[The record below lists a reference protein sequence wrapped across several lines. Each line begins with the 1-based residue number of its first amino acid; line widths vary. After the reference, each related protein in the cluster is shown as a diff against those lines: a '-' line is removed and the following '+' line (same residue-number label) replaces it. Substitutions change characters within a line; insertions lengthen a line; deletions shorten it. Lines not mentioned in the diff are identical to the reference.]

1 MTIEIKTGKKNV
13 VLRNAAGAQLKGAT
27 MSSKKKSIV
36 PLLVVVSPP
45 SDARLQ
51 FVSDRHVEDHHD
63 PPAVHR
69 VDLQFAIAHLAD
81 DPLSGSHLCVDGL
94 RRDALFAID
103 LALHDGPIIPPSAI
117 MIVAIETVLVEITS
131 ILKKRSCLLVTKNR
145 PLFLACRQNSWLWP
159 AKIPRSWELLH
170 LISAVQS
177 PCHLSLPHR
186 EVPLRPHLVL
196 HPPIRSLGKW
206 TVFKTNA
213 IIADVTVHHRR
224 PNVALS
230 VRANA
235 NDTRIA
241 NLKGLESVSVLMSE
255 TEGIGFRIEIASV
268 SVLPSGI
275 DTVFRNAIAK
285 RIDLEIAIGSE
296 RKIVLSPLNNTNLE
310 GKPLLVDAAVVFHA
324 HLHRSG
330 KKPSPVPAVPEYS
343 IIHEAQR
350 QILKEIQRR
359 TNVRN

>member
-1 MTIEIKTGKKNV
+1 MWPLLYWLFLLCEWRRNKLGWLTRSRKTSVIAVIKTGKKNV

-145 PLFLACRQNSWLWP
+145 PLFLACRLV
-159 AKIPRSWELLH
+159 RS
-170 LISAVQS
+170 
-177 PCHLSLPHR
+177 
-186 EVPLRPHLVL
+186 
-196 HPPIRSLGKW
+196 
-206 TVFKTNA
+206 
-213 IIADVTVHHRR
+213 
-224 PNVALS
+224 
-230 VRANA
+230 
-235 NDTRIA
+235 
-241 NLKGLESVSVLMSE
+241 
-255 TEGIGFRIEIASV
+255 
-268 SVLPSGI
+268 
-275 DTVFRNAIAK
+275 
-285 RIDLEIAIGSE
+285 
-296 RKIVLSPLNNTNLE
+296 
-310 GKPLLVDAAVVFHA
+310 
-324 HLHRSG
+324 
-330 KKPSPVPAVPEYS
+330 
-343 IIHEAQR
+343 
-350 QILKEIQRR
+350 
-359 TNVRN
+359 